1 MSAGDF
7 YMTQRFSRSCTFAHP
22 ADWPCAICGKEWPTD
37 GMRIAA
43 RVRDQMVESIKAR
56 IPPGSMRVAPNT
68 DAVVWRINSDKC
80 GEL

>member
-1 MSAGDF
+1 
-7 YMTQRFSRSCTFAHP
+7 
-22 ADWPCAICGKEWPTD
+22 
-37 GMRIAA
+37 MRIAA